1 MLKNVYMF
9 DFCIL
14 EVNKK
19 SYSMTDM
26 AKITQLSNK
35 KRDSFTS
42 FCLLNIMQF

>member
-26 AKITQLSNK
+26 AKITTFKQK
-35 KRDSFTS
+35 KR
-42 FCLLNIMQF
+42 